1 MRVVAGNSFVD
12 AKNNPNKKG
21 ACPRASTTIRKG
33 RLFASREYFRD
44 AGGDFGRNRYSLAR
58 CILIAHTR
66 LDVFIAS
73 VIILAI
79 VVFYPRP
86 PKSREVV
93 TERSRHP
100 RASIPRARCATR
112 TMTNVDED
120 GDDKMKK
127 NSWTPEVRDVP
138 RASPRAQTRRFPAA
152 VVRLIFPRVPRG
164 ALGKAPSLSR
174 RPRRRTSRARRFA
187 RASSLRIRALAF
199 SSRYPLVDARRRTSA
214 CGSASRRTARGIGP
228 RSRRSSKVAAARAAG
243 FGGAIS

>member
-1 MRVVAGNSFVD
+1 LPIRVWTFLSRALSFSRSLFFILVRQK
-12 AKNNPNKKG
+12 AE
-21 ACPRASTTIRKG
+21 RSLLKG
-33 RLFASREYFRD
+33 RATR
-44 AGGDFGRNRYSLAR
+44 AR
-58 CILIAHTR
+58 Q
-66 LDVFIAS
+66 F
-73 VIILAI
+73 
-79 VVFYPRP
+79 
-86 PKSREVV
+86 
-93 TERSRHP
+93 
-100 RASIPRARCATR
+100 PRARCATR

-138 RASPRAQTRRFPAA
+138 RASPRAQSRRFPAA

-187 RASSLRIRALAF
+187 RASSLRIRALTF